1 MLAAIVLYEDS
12 PTERGFEFHKLAVR
26 CLHDDLASKWQ
37 ADAEGSAGPPA
48 FFALLGRFKGWTM
61 GGCNNVL
68 KRCQTQ
74 FESLRASAPAI
85 ITVYDDDKLRPMLNK
100 ALHLSPP
107 LAPGCTCEAYG
118 EALRRGCPEPTA
130 LHVVRLE
137 QNIESVLG
145 AIQKLDLLPERTD
158 DLARAIRRKDLN
170 SRDIVFGDLA
180 RERLRAE
187 RVRLRKEMPSF
198 DRLARAL
205 GRAFKAADASEP

>member
-12 PTERGFEFHKLAVR
+12 PTERGFELHKLAVR
-26 CLHDDLASKWQ
+26 CLHDDLSSKTQ
-37 ADAEGSAGPPA
+37 ADADGATSPPA

-74 FESLRASAPAI
+74 FETLRASAPAI

-107 LAPGCTCEAYG
+107 LAPGCPCESYG
-118 EALRRGCPEPTA
+118 EALRRGCPEPSA

-145 AIQKLDLLPERTD
+145 AIQRLDLLPQRAD
-158 DLARAIRRKDLN
+158 DLTRAIRRKDLN
-170 SRDIVFGDLA
+170 SRDLVFGDLA
-180 RERLRAE
+180 RERLRGE
-187 RVRLRKEMPSF
+187 RLRLREDMPSF
-198 DRLARAL
+198 DRLVRAL
-205 GRAFKAADASEP
+205 GRAFEVAEASET